1 MEKYRITTEQT
12 EFELDTIHGYLTQS
26 YWAKGITKQTVQRSI
41 ENSLCFAVI
50 KNTEELVGFARVITD
65 KATFAYLA
73 DVFIVEEEQGQ
84 GLGKKLISFI
94 LAHPELQGLRRFALA
109 TKDAHGLYSQF
120 GFQPIGKPEN
130 LMQIC

>member
-1 MEKYRITTEQT
+1 LEKYRITTEQT